1 MEGGG
6 GCLAL
11 GLDDT
16 SASRSTSDALGPRN
30 DSGVLRTGSVVPR
43 EDRSKG
49 TGEPMLSPPV
59 AEEPRLSG
67 SPGRDAGRGG
77 CIGVGGGGEGRVG
90 TVQCTHTFLDQP
102 LSQTHKGE

>member
-1 MEGGG
+1 MCAEEEEMEGGG

-77 CIGVGGGGEGRVG
+77 CIGVGGGRRDAGA
-90 TVQCTHTFLDQP
+90 QCNALIHF
-102 LSQTHKGE
+102 